1 MDKRDRERVS
11 AAPGAWEAALRERL
25 RGVELPGETT
35 PPAVVIPGTLST
47 RRRRRRLGWVAGMVA
62 SVAVILLIVLL
73 SPRQEQLPTPL
84 PVEDPVAVLPSA
96 QLPSVEETPVT
107 ASVERSRAGGRMAPV
122 RRDSHLLSPI
132 RSGKALLATQGRE
145 ITLGRPSCF
154 VPQGVEEETP
164 SMSVIRSSDFSLPET
179 PFRTSSSRLLASA
192 VIPGGG
198 VSGGVQSEM
207 FTSTAPGHRER
218 KIQLSRRPV
227 LELEAHLMTP
237 IWGDRL
243 YADMGFFF
251 SWQRVGLAGG
261 EEQVGYFTQDMR
273 SIGVSP
279 GLTARL
285 LRLGPTEV
293 SGYGAVGLALP
304 LGSETTSDLPLPEG
318 KRDRRA
324 IVDLRTG
331 LRLSASVGGGLRAY
345 ASAGLVYDLV
355 PPVVALPHAELPRVA
370 PQISVGLSMD
380 LPDLGR

>member
-1 MDKRDRERVS
+1 MDKRDKERVS

-25 RGVELPGETT
+25 RGVELPGEAT
-35 PPAVVIPGTLST
+35 PPVVIPGTLSP
-47 RRRRRRLGWVAGMVA
+47 RRRRRRLGWVVGAAA
-62 SVAVILLIVLL
+62 SVAAILLVVLL
-73 SPRQEQLPTPL
+73 SPQQSDLPVPL
-84 PVEDPVAVLPSA
+84 PADDPVATV
-96 QLPSVEETPVT
+96 PSVPQPTVEPLPETSVVT
-107 ASVERSRAGGRMAPV
+107 HRTRVT
-122 RRDSHLLSPI
+122 RRISDRKSLLPLAPI
-132 RSGKALLATQGRE
+132 RSGGALLAMEGG
-145 ITLGRPSCF
+145 ITPGRPSRF
-154 VPQGVEEETP
+154 VPQGEADEAP
-164 SMSVIRSSDFSLPET
+164 SLSVSRSSDFSLPET
-179 PFRTSSSRLLASA
+179 PSRTSSSRLLASA

-198 VSGGVQSEM
+198 VSGGVQREM
-207 FTSTAPGHRER
+207 FTSTAPGYKER
-218 KIQLSRRPV
+218 KTLLSRRPV
-227 LELEAHLMTP
+227 LELEAHLMKP

-251 SWQRVGLAGG
+251 SWQRVGLVDG

-304 LGSETTSDLPLPEG
+304 LGSETTSDLPLSEG
-318 KRDRRA
+318 EREKRA

-370 PQISVGLSMD
+370 PQVSLGLSMD

>member
-1 MDKRDRERVS
+1 MDKRERESVN

-35 PPAVVIPGTLST
+35 PPVVIPGTLSARRS
-47 RRRRRRLGWVAGMVA
+47 RRRFGWVAGMVA

-84 PVEDPVAVLPSA
+84 PVDVPVAVLPSA
-96 QLPSVEETPVT
+96 QLPSVEETPMT
-107 ASVERSRAGGRMAPV
+107 APVERSRVGGRKAPV
-122 RRDSHLLSPI
+122 RRNSHLLSPI
-132 RSGKALLATQGRE
+132 QSGAALLATEGMK
-145 ITLGRPSCF
+145 ITPGRPNRF
-154 VPQGVEEETP
+154 VPKGGADEAFSRQ
-164 SMSVIRSSDFSLPET
+164 VIGSSDFSLPET
-179 PFRTSSSRLLASA
+179 PARTSSSRLLASA
-192 VIPGGG
+192 LIPGGG
-198 VSGGVQSEM
+198 VSGGVQREM
-207 FTSTAPGHRER
+207 FTTTAPSHREK

-227 LELEAHLMTP
+227 LELEAHLMKP

-251 SWQRVGLAGG
+251 SWQRVGLADG
-261 EEQVGYFTQDMR
+261 EEQIGYFTQDMR

-285 LRLGPTEV
+285 FRLGPTEV

-318 KRDRRA
+318 KIDRRA

-380 LPDLGR
+380 LPDLAR

>member
-1 MDKRDRERVS
+1 MDKRNKERVS
-11 AAPGAWEAALRERL
+11 ATPGAWEAALRERL
-25 RGVELPGETT
+25 RGVELPGETM
-35 PPAVVIPGTLST
+35 PPVVIPGTLSP

-73 SPRQEQLPTPL
+73 SPRQEQLPIPL
-84 PVEDPVAVLPSA
+84 PVDDPVAVLPSE
-96 QLPSVEETPVT
+96 QLSSVEEIPVT
-107 ASVERSRAGGRMAPV
+107 ASVERGRVGGRKTPV
-122 RRDSHLLSPI
+122 RRDPHLLSPI
-132 RSGKALLATQGRE
+132 RSGAALLATEGRKF
-145 ITLGRPSCF
+145 TPGRPRRF
-154 VPQGVEEETP
+154 VPKGVEEETP

-179 PFRTSSSRLLASA
+179 PARISSSRLLASA
-192 VIPGGG
+192 LIPGGG

-207 FTSTAPGHRER
+207 FTSTAPGYRER

-227 LELEAHLMTP
+227 LELEAHLMKP

-243 YADMGFFF
+243 YADMGLFF
-251 SWQRVGLAGG
+251 SWQRVGLADG
-261 EEQVGYFTQDMR
+261 EEQIGYFTQDMR

-318 KRDRRA
+318 EREKRA

-331 LRLSASVGGGLRAY
+331 LRLSASVSGGLRAY

-355 PPVVALPHAELPRVA
+355 PPVVALPHAKLPRVA
-370 PQISVGLSMD
+370 PQISLGLSMD
-380 LPDLGR
+380 LPDPGR

>member
-1 MDKRDRERVS
+1 MDKRNKERVS
-11 AAPGAWEAALRERL
+11 AAPGAWEAALREKL

-35 PPAVVIPGTLST
+35 PPVVIPGTLSP
-47 RRRRRRLGWVAGMVA
+47 RRRRRRLGWISGMVA

-84 PVEDPVAVLPSA
+84 PVDDPVAVLPSV
-96 QLPSVEETPVT
+96 QLPSVEEIPVT
-107 ASVERSRAGGRMAPV
+107 ASVERSRVGGRRAPV
-122 RRDSHLLSPI
+122 RRGSHLLLPI
-132 RSGKALLATQGRE
+132 RSGAALLATEGRKF
-145 ITLGRPSCF
+145 TPGRPRRF
-154 VPQGVEEETP
+154 VPKGVEEETP
-164 SMSVIRSSDFSLPET
+164 SMSVIRSSNFSLPET
-179 PFRTSSSRLLASA
+179 PARTSSSRLLASA
-192 VIPGGG
+192 LIPGGG
-198 VSGGVQSEM
+198 VSGGGHSEM

-218 KIQLSRRPV
+218 KILLSRRPV
-227 LELEAHLMTP
+227 LELEAHLMKP

-243 YADMGFFF
+243 YADMGLFF
-251 SWQRVGLAGG
+251 SWQRVGLADG

-273 SIGVSP
+273 SVGVSP

-285 LRLGPTEV
+285 LRLGPAEV

-318 KRDRRA
+318 EREKRA
-324 IVDLRTG
+324 VVDLRTG

-355 PPVVALPHAELPRVA
+355 PPVVALPHAELPRLA

-380 LPDLGR
+380 LPDLAR

>member
-1 MDKRDRERVS
+1 MDKRNKERVS
-11 AAPGAWEAALRERL
+11 ATPGAWEAALRERL
-25 RGVELPGETT
+25 QGVELPEETT
-35 PPAVVIPGTLST
+35 PPVVIPGTLST

-73 SPRQEQLPTPL
+73 SPRQEQLPIPL
-84 PVEDPVAVLPSA
+84 PVDDPVAVLPSE
-96 QLPSVEETPVT
+96 QLSSVEEIPVT
-107 ASVERSRAGGRMAPV
+107 ASVERSRVGGRMAPV
-122 RRDSHLLSPI
+122 RRDSHLLTPI
-132 RSGKALLATQGRE
+132 GSEAALLAMEGG
-145 ITLGRPSCF
+145 ITPGRPSRF
-154 VPQGVEEETP
+154 VPHGEADEAP
-164 SMSVIRSSDFSLPET
+164 SLSVIRSSDFSLPEM
-179 PFRTSSSRLLASA
+179 PARTSSSRLLASA
-192 VIPGGG
+192 LIPGGG
-198 VSGGVQSEM
+198 VRGGGHSEM

-218 KIQLSRRPV
+218 KTLLSRRPV
-227 LELEAHLMTP
+227 LELEAHLMKP

-243 YADMGFFF
+243 YADMGLFF
-251 SWQRVGLAGG
+251 SWQRVGLADG
-261 EEQVGYFTQDMR
+261 EEQIGYFTQDMR
-273 SIGVSP
+273 SVGVSP

-318 KRDRRA
+318 ERARRA

-380 LPDLGR
+380 LPDPGR

>member
-1 MDKRDRERVS
+1 MDKRNKERVS
-11 AAPGAWEAALRERL
+11 ATPGAWEAALRERL
-25 RGVELPGETT
+25 QGVELPGETT
-35 PPAVVIPGTLST
+35 PPVVIPGTLSP

-84 PVEDPVAVLPSA
+84 PVDDPVVVLPSV

-107 ASVERSRAGGRMAPV
+107 TPVERGRVDGRKAPV
-122 RRDSHLLSPI
+122 RRGSHLLSPI
-132 RSGKALLATQGRE
+132 RSGTALLVAEGRR
-145 ITLGRPSCF
+145 ITPGRPSRF
-154 VPQGVEEETP
+154 VPQGEADEAP
-164 SMSVIRSSDFSLPET
+164 SLSVIRSSDFSLPET
-179 PFRTSSSRLLASA
+179 PSRTSSSRLLASA
-192 VIPGGG
+192 LIPGGG
-198 VSGGVQSEM
+198 VSGGGHSEM

-227 LELEAHLMTP
+227 LELEAHLMKP

-243 YADMGFFF
+243 YADMGLFF
-251 SWQRVGLAGG
+251 SWQRVGLADG
-261 EEQVGYFTQDMR
+261 EEQIGYFTQDMR

-318 KRDRRA
+318 EREKRA

-331 LRLSASVGGGLRAY
+331 LRLSASVSGGLRAY

-355 PPVVALPHAELPRVA
+355 PPVVALPHAKLPRVA
-370 PQISVGLSMD
+370 PQISLGLSMD
-380 LPDLGR
+380 LPDPGR

>member
-1 MDKRDRERVS
+1 MDKRDRESVN

-35 PPAVVIPGTLST
+35 PPVVIPGTLSP
-47 RRRRRRLGWVAGMVA
+47 RRRRWRLGWVAGMVA

-84 PVEDPVAVLPSA
+84 PVDVPVAVLPSE
-96 QLPSVEETPVT
+96 QLPSVEETPV
-107 ASVERSRAGGRMAPV
+107 AAPVERSRVGGRKALV
-122 RRDSHLLSPI
+122 RRDSHFLSPI
-132 RSGKALLATQGRE
+132 QSRAALLATEGRK
-145 ITLGRPSCF
+145 ITPGRPNRF
-154 VPQGVEEETP
+154 VPKGGADEAFSRQ
-164 SMSVIRSSDFSLPET
+164 VIRSSDFSLPET
-179 PFRTSSSRLLASA
+179 PSRTSSSRLLASA
-192 VIPGGG
+192 LIPGGG
-198 VSGGVQSEM
+198 ASGGVQREM

-227 LELEAHLMTP
+227 LELEAHLMKP

-243 YADMGFFF
+243 YADIGFFF
-251 SWQRVGLAGG
+251 SWQRVGLTDG
-261 EEQVGYFTQDMR
+261 EEQIGYFTQDMR

-318 KRDRRA
+318 EREKRA

-380 LPDLGR
+380 LPDLAR

>member
-1 MDKRDRERVS
+1 MDTRDRKRVS
-11 AAPGAWEAALRERL
+11 AAPGAWEAALREKL
-25 RGVELPGETT
+25 KGVELPGETT
-35 PPAVVIPGTLST
+35 PPVVIPGTLLA

-73 SPRQEQLPTPL
+73 SPQQDQLPTPL
-84 PVEDPVAVLPSA
+84 PVDDPVAVLPSE
-96 QLPSVEETPVT
+96 QLPSVEETPET
-107 ASVERSRAGGRMAPV
+107 TPVERGRVGGRKTPV
-122 RRDSHLLSPI
+122 RRGSHLLSPI
-132 RSGKALLATQGRE
+132 GSEAALLVAEGRR
-145 ITLGRPSCF
+145 ITPGRPSRF
-154 VPQGVEEETP
+154 VPKGGADEAPPIQ
-164 SMSVIRSSDFSLPET
+164 VIRSSDFSLPET
-179 PFRTSSSRLLASA
+179 PARTSSSRLLASA
-192 VIPGGG
+192 LIPGGG
-198 VSGGVQSEM
+198 VSGGGHSEM

-218 KIQLSRRPV
+218 KILLSRRPV
-227 LELEAHLMTP
+227 LELEAHLMKP

-251 SWQRVGLAGG
+251 SWQRVELADG
-261 EEQVGYFTQDMR
+261 EEQIGYFTQDMR

-304 LGSETTSDLPLPEG
+304 LGSETTSDLPLSEG
-318 KRDRRA
+318 EREKRA

-380 LPDLGR
+380 LPDLAR

>member
-1 MDKRDRERVS
+1 MDKRNKERVS

-35 PPAVVIPGTLST
+35 PPVLIPGTLSP
-47 RRRRRRLGWVAGMVA
+47 RRRRRRLGWIAGMVA

-84 PVEDPVAVLPSA
+84 PIGDPVAVLPSE
-96 QLPSVEETPVT
+96 QLPSVEETPMT
-107 ASVERSRAGGRMAPV
+107 APVERSRVGGRKAPV
-122 RRDSHLLSPI
+122 RRGSHLLSPI
-132 RSGKALLATQGRE
+132 QSGAALLAAEGRR
-145 ITLGRPSCF
+145 ITLGRPNCF
-154 VPQGVEEETP
+154 VPKGGADVAL
-164 SMSVIRSSDFSLPET
+164 SMLVIRPSDFSLPET
-179 PFRTSSSRLLASA
+179 PSRTSSSRMLASA
-192 VIPGGG
+192 LIPGGG

-207 FTSTAPGHRER
+207 FTATAPGHREK

-227 LELEAHLMTP
+227 FELEAHLMKP

-251 SWQRVGLAGG
+251 SWQRVGLADG
-261 EEQVGYFTQDMR
+261 EEQIGYFTQDMR

-279 GLTARL
+279 GLTAPL

-318 KRDRRA
+318 EREKRA

-380 LPDLGR
+380 LPDLAR

>member
-1 MDKRDRERVS
+1 MDTRDRKRVS
-11 AAPGAWEAALRERL
+11 AAPGAWEAALREKL
-25 RGVELPGETT
+25 KGVELPGETT
-35 PPAVVIPGTLST
+35 PPVVIPGTLLA

-84 PVEDPVAVLPSA
+84 PVDDPVAVLPSE

-107 ASVERSRAGGRMAPV
+107 TPVDRGRVDGRKAPV
-122 RRDSHLLSPI
+122 RRGSHLLSPI
-132 RSGKALLATQGRE
+132 RSGTALLVADGRG
-145 ITLGRPSCF
+145 ITPGRPSRF
-154 VPQGVEEETP
+154 VPKGGADEAPPIQAIG
-164 SMSVIRSSDFSLPET
+164 SSDFSLPEM
-179 PFRTSSSRLLASA
+179 PSRTSSSRLLASA
-192 VIPGGG
+192 LIPGGG
-198 VSGGVQSEM
+198 VSGGVQREM
-207 FTSTAPGHRER
+207 FTSTAPGYRER
-218 KIQLSRRPV
+218 MIQLSRRPV
-227 LELEAHLMTP
+227 LELEAHLMKP
-237 IWGDRL
+237 IWSDRL
-243 YADMGFFF
+243 YADMGVFF
-251 SWQRVGLAGG
+251 SWQRVELADG
-261 EEQVGYFTQDMR
+261 EEQIGYFTQDMR

-318 KRDRRA
+318 EREKRA

-331 LRLSASVGGGLRAY
+331 LRLSASVSGGLRAY

-380 LPDLGR
+380 LPVLGR

>member
-1 MDKRDRERVS
+1 MDTRNRKRVS

-35 PPAVVIPGTLST
+35 PPVVIPGTLST
-47 RRRRRRLGWVAGMVA
+47 RRHRRRLGWVVGMVA
-62 SVAVILLIVLL
+62 SVAVILLVVLL
-73 SPRQEQLPTPL
+73 SPQQSDLPVPL
-84 PVEDPVAVLPSA
+84 PADDPVATV
-96 QLPSVEETPVT
+96 PSVPQPTVEPLPETSVVT
-107 ASVERSRAGGRMAPV
+107 HRTRVT
-122 RRDSHLLSPI
+122 RRISDRKSLLPLAPI
-132 RSGKALLATQGRE
+132 RSGGALLAMEGG
-145 ITLGRPSCF
+145 ITPGRPSRF
-154 VPQGVEEETP
+154 VPQGEADEAP
-164 SMSVIRSSDFSLPET
+164 SLSVIRSSDFSLPET
-179 PFRTSSSRLLASA
+179 PSRTSSSRLLASA

-198 VSGGVQSEM
+198 VSGGVQREM
-207 FTSTAPGHRER
+207 FTSTAPGYKER
-218 KIQLSRRPV
+218 KTLLSRRPV
-227 LELEAHLMTP
+227 LELEAHLMKP

-251 SWQRVGLAGG
+251 SWQRVGLADG

-304 LGSETTSDLPLPEG
+304 LGSETTSDLPLSEG
-318 KRDRRA
+318 EREKRA

-355 PPVVALPHAELPRVA
+355 SPVVALPHAELPRVA
-370 PQISVGLSMD
+370 PQVSLGLSMD

>member
-1 MDKRDRERVS
+1 MDKRDKERVS

-35 PPAVVIPGTLST
+35 PPVVIPGTLSP

-73 SPRQEQLPTPL
+73 SPQQDQLPTPL
-84 PVEDPVAVLPSA
+84 PVDDPVAVLPSQ
-96 QLPSVEETPVT
+96 QLPSVEETPET
-107 ASVERSRAGGRMAPV
+107 TPVERGRVGGRKTPV
-122 RRDSHLLSPI
+122 RRGSHLLSPI
-132 RSGKALLATQGRE
+132 GSEAALLVAEGRR
-145 ITLGRPSCF
+145 ITPGRPSRF
-154 VPQGVEEETP
+154 VPKGGADEAPPIQ
-164 SMSVIRSSDFSLPET
+164 VIRSSDFSLPET
-179 PFRTSSSRLLASA
+179 PARTSSSRLLASA

-198 VSGGVQSEM
+198 VSGGVQREM
-207 FTSTAPGHRER
+207 FTSTAPGYRER

-227 LELEAHLMTP
+227 FELEAHLMKP

-251 SWQRVGLAGG
+251 SWQRVGLADG

-285 LRLGPTEV
+285 FRLGPTEV
-293 SGYGAVGLALP
+293 SGYGAMGLALP
-304 LGSETTSDLPLPEG
+304 LGSETTSDLPLPEVE
-318 KRDRRA
+318 RERRA

-355 PPVVALPHAELPRVA
+355 PPVVTLPHAELPRVA

-380 LPDLGR
+380 LPDPGR

>member
-1 MDKRDRERVS
+1 MDKRNKERVS
-11 AAPGAWEAALRERL
+11 AAPGAWEAALREKL

-35 PPAVVIPGTLST
+35 PPVVIPGTLSP
-47 RRRRRRLGWVAGMVA
+47 RRRRWRLGWIAGMVA

-73 SPRQEQLPTPL
+73 SPRQDQLSTPL
-84 PVEDPVAVLPSA
+84 PVDDPVAVLPSE

-107 ASVERSRAGGRMAPV
+107 TPVERGRVGGRKTPV
-122 RRDSHLLSPI
+122 RRDPHLLSPI
-132 RSGKALLATQGRE
+132 RSGAALLVAEGRR
-145 ITLGRPSCF
+145 ITPGRPSRF
-154 VPQGVEEETP
+154 VPQGEADDAP

-179 PFRTSSSRLLASA
+179 PARTSSSRLLASA
-192 VIPGGG
+192 LIPGGG
-198 VSGGVQSEM
+198 VSGGGHSEM
-207 FTSTAPGHRER
+207 FTSTAPGYRER

-227 LELEAHLMTP
+227 LELEAHLMKP

-243 YADMGFFF
+243 YADMGLFF

-261 EEQVGYFTQDMR
+261 EEQAGYFTQDMR
-273 SIGVSP
+273 SVGVSP

-304 LGSETTSDLPLPEG
+304 LGSETASDLPLLEG
-318 KRDRRA
+318 ERVRQA
-324 IVDLRTG
+324 VVDLRTG

-355 PPVVALPHAELPRVA
+355 PPMVALPHAELPRVA

-380 LPDLGR
+380 LPDLAR

>member
-1 MDKRDRERVS
+1 MDTRDRKRVS
-11 AAPGAWEAALRERL
+11 AVPGAWEAALREKL
-25 RGVELPGETT
+25 EGVELPRETK
-35 PPAVVIPGTLST
+35 PLVVIPGTLST
-47 RRRRRRLGWVAGMVA
+47 RRRRRRLGWVVGAAA
-62 SVAVILLIVLL
+62 SVAAILLVVLL
-73 SPRQEQLPTPL
+73 SPQQSDLPVPL
-84 PVEDPVAVLPSA
+84 PADDPVATV
-96 QLPSVEETPVT
+96 PSVSQPTVEPLPETSVVT
-107 ASVERSRAGGRMAPV
+107 HRTRVT
-122 RRDSHLLSPI
+122 RRISDRKSLLPLAPI
-132 RSGKALLATQGRE
+132 RSGGALLAMEGG
-145 ITLGRPSCF
+145 ITPGRPSRF
-154 VPQGVEEETP
+154 VPQGEADEAP
-164 SMSVIRSSDFSLPET
+164 SLSVIRSSDFSLPET
-179 PFRTSSSRLLASA
+179 PSRTSSSRLLASV

-198 VSGGVQSEM
+198 VSGGVQREM
-207 FTSTAPGHRER
+207 FTSTAPGYKER
-218 KIQLSRRPV
+218 KTLLSRRPV
-227 LELEAHLMTP
+227 LELEAHLMKP

-243 YADMGFFF
+243 YADMGVFF
-251 SWQRVGLAGG
+251 SWQRVGLADG
-261 EEQVGYFTQDMR
+261 EEQIGYFTQDMR

-318 KRDRRA
+318 EREKRA

-370 PQISVGLSMD
+370 PQVSLGLSMD

>member
-1 MDKRDRERVS
+1 MDKRNKESVS
-11 AAPGAWEAALRERL
+11 AAPGAWEAALREKL

-35 PPAVVIPGTLST
+35 PPVVIPGTLLA

-84 PVEDPVAVLPSA
+84 PVDDPVAVLPSE

-107 ASVERSRAGGRMAPV
+107 TPVDRGRVDGRKATV
-122 RRDSHLLSPI
+122 RRGSHLLSPI
-132 RSGKALLATQGRE
+132 RSGTALLVADGRG
-145 ITLGRPSCF
+145 ITPGRPSRF
-154 VPQGVEEETP
+154 VPKGGADEAPPIQAIG
-164 SMSVIRSSDFSLPET
+164 SSDFSLPEM
-179 PFRTSSSRLLASA
+179 PSRTSSSRLLASA
-192 VIPGGG
+192 LIPGGG
-198 VSGGVQSEM
+198 VSGGVQREM
-207 FTSTAPGHRER
+207 FTSTAPGYRER
-218 KIQLSRRPV
+218 MIQLSRRPV
-227 LELEAHLMTP
+227 LELEAHLMKP
-237 IWGDRL
+237 IWSDRL
-243 YADMGFFF
+243 YADMGVFF
-251 SWQRVGLAGG
+251 SWQRVELADG
-261 EEQVGYFTQDMR
+261 EEQIGYFTQDMR

-318 KRDRRA
+318 EREKRA

-331 LRLSASVGGGLRAY
+331 LRLSASVSGGLRAY

-380 LPDLGR
+380 LPVLGR

>member
-1 MDKRDRERVS
+1 
-11 AAPGAWEAALRERL
+11 
-25 RGVELPGETT
+25 
-35 PPAVVIPGTLST
+35 
-47 RRRRRRLGWVAGMVA
+47 
-62 SVAVILLIVLL
+62 
-73 SPRQEQLPTPL
+73 
-84 PVEDPVAVLPSA
+84 
-96 QLPSVEETPVT
+96 
-107 ASVERSRAGGRMAPV
+107 
-122 RRDSHLLSPI
+122 
-132 RSGKALLATQGRE
+132 
-145 ITLGRPSCF
+145 
-154 VPQGVEEETP
+154 
-164 SMSVIRSSDFSLPET
+164 MSVILSSNFSLPEM
-179 PFRTSSSRLLASA
+179 PSRTSSSRLLASA
-192 VIPGGG
+192 LIPGGG
-198 VSGGVQSEM
+198 VSGGVQREM
-207 FTSTAPGHRER
+207 FTSTAPGYRER

-227 LELEAHLMTP
+227 FELEAHLMKP

-251 SWQRVGLAGG
+251 SWQRVGLADG

-318 KRDRRA
+318 EREKRA

-370 PQISVGLSMD
+370 PQVSLGLSMD

>member
-1 MDKRDRERVS
+1 MDTRDRKRVN

-25 RGVELPGETT
+25 RGVELPRETT
-35 PPAVVIPGTLST
+35 PPVVIPGTLST

-73 SPRQEQLPTPL
+73 SPQQDQLPTPL
-84 PVEDPVAVLPSA
+84 PVDDPVAVLPSE

-107 ASVERSRAGGRMAPV
+107 TPVDRGRVDGRKAPV
-122 RRDSHLLSPI
+122 RRGSHLLSPI
-132 RSGKALLATQGRE
+132 GSETALLVAEGRR
-145 ITLGRPSCF
+145 ITPGRPRRF
-154 VPQGVEEETP
+154 VPKGVEEETP
-164 SMSVIRSSDFSLPET
+164 SMSVIRASDFSLPET
-179 PFRTSSSRLLASA
+179 PARTSSSRLLASA

-198 VSGGVQSEM
+198 VSGGVQREM

-218 KIQLSRRPV
+218 KTLLSRRPV
-227 LELEAHLMTP
+227 LELEAHLMKP

-251 SWQRVGLAGG
+251 SWQRVGLADG

-285 LRLGPTEV
+285 LRLGPAEV

-318 KRDRRA
+318 EREKRA

-331 LRLSASVGGGLRAY
+331 LRLSASVSGGLRAY

-380 LPDLGR
+380 LPDPGR

>member
-1 MDKRDRERVS
+1 MDKRNKERVS
-11 AAPGAWEAALRERL
+11 ATPGAWEAALRERL
-25 RGVELPGETT
+25 QGVELPGETT
-35 PPAVVIPGTLST
+35 PPVVIPGTLST

-73 SPRQEQLPTPL
+73 SPRQEQLPMPL
-84 PVEDPVAVLPSA
+84 PVDDPVAVLPSE
-96 QLPSVEETPVT
+96 QLSSVEETPVT
-107 ASVERSRAGGRMAPV
+107 APVERSREGGRKTPV

-132 RSGKALLATQGRE
+132 QSGAALLATEGRK
-145 ITLGRPSCF
+145 ITPGRPSRF
-154 VPQGVEEETP
+154 VPQGEADEAP
-164 SMSVIRSSDFSLPET
+164 SLSVIRSSDFSLPET
-179 PFRTSSSRLLASA
+179 PSRTSSSRLLASA
-192 VIPGGG
+192 LIPGGG
-198 VSGGVQSEM
+198 VSGGVQREM
-207 FTSTAPGHRER
+207 FTSTAPGYRER

-227 LELEAHLMTP
+227 LELEAHLMKP

-251 SWQRVGLAGG
+251 SWQRVGLADG

-285 LRLGPTEV
+285 LRLGPAEV

-318 KRDRRA
+318 EREKRA

-370 PQISVGLSMD
+370 PQVSVGLSMD

>member
-1 MDKRDRERVS
+1 MDKRNKERVS

-25 RGVELPGETT
+25 RGVELPGETM
-35 PPAVVIPGTLST
+35 PPVVIPSTLSP
-47 RRRRRRLGWVAGMVA
+47 RRRRRRLGWIAGMVA

-84 PVEDPVAVLPSA
+84 PVDDPVAVLPSA

-107 ASVERSRAGGRMAPV
+107 ASVERSRVGGRMAPV
-122 RRDSHLLSPI
+122 RRDSHLLTPI
-132 RSGKALLATQGRE
+132 GSEAALLAMEGG
-145 ITLGRPSCF
+145 ITPGRPSRF
-154 VPQGVEEETP
+154 VPQGEADEAP
-164 SMSVIRSSDFSLPET
+164 SLSVIRSSDFSLPET
-179 PFRTSSSRLLASA
+179 PARTSSSRLLASA
-192 VIPGGG
+192 LIPGGG
-198 VSGGVQSEM
+198 VSGGGHSEM

-218 KIQLSRRPV
+218 KILLSRRPV
-227 LELEAHLMTP
+227 LELEAHLMKP

-251 SWQRVGLAGG
+251 SWQRVGLADG
-261 EEQVGYFTQDMR
+261 EEQIGYFTQDMR

-285 LRLGPTEV
+285 LRLGPAEV

-318 KRDRRA
+318 EREKRA

>member
-1 MDKRDRERVS
+1 MDKRNKERVS
-11 AAPGAWEAALRERL
+11 ATPGAWEAALRERL

-35 PPAVVIPGTLST
+35 PPVVIPGTLST

-84 PVEDPVAVLPSA
+84 PVDDPVAVLPSV

-107 ASVERSRAGGRMAPV
+107 APVERSRVGGRKTPV
-122 RRDSHLLSPI
+122 RRDPHLLSPI
-132 RSGKALLATQGRE
+132 RSGAALLATEGRKF
-145 ITLGRPSCF
+145 TPGRPRRF
-154 VPQGVEEETP
+154 VPKGVEEETP
-164 SMSVIRSSDFSLPET
+164 SMSVIRSSNFSLPET
-179 PFRTSSSRLLASA
+179 PARTSSSRLLASA
-192 VIPGGG
+192 LIPGGG
-198 VSGGVQSEM
+198 VSGGVQREM

-218 KIQLSRRPV
+218 KILLSRRPV
-227 LELEAHLMTP
+227 LDLEAHLMKP
-237 IWGDRL
+237 IWSDRL

-251 SWQRVGLAGG
+251 SWQRVGLADG

-304 LGSETTSDLPLPEG
+304 LGSETTSDLPLSEG
-318 KRDRRA
+318 EREKRA

-345 ASAGLVYDLV
+345 ASAGLIYDLV

-380 LPDLGR
+380 LPVLGR

>member
-1 MDKRDRERVS
+1 MDKRNKERVS
-11 AAPGAWEAALRERL
+11 AAPGAWEAALKERL

-35 PPAVVIPGTLST
+35 PPVLIPGTLSP

-73 SPRQEQLPTPL
+73 SPQQEQLPTPL
-84 PVEDPVAVLPSA
+84 PVDDPIAVLPSE
-96 QLPSVEETPVT
+96 QLPSVEETPET
-107 ASVERSRAGGRMAPV
+107 TLVERSRVGGRKAPL

-132 RSGKALLATQGRE
+132 QSRTALLATEGRR
-145 ITLGRPSCF
+145 ITLGRPNRF
-154 VPQGVEEETP
+154 VPKGGADEAP
-164 SMSVIRSSDFSLPET
+164 SMSVIRPSDFSLPET
-179 PFRTSSSRLLASA
+179 PARTSSSRLLASA
-192 VIPGGG
+192 LIPGGG
-198 VSGGVQSEM
+198 VSGGVQREM
-207 FTSTAPGHRER
+207 FTSTAPGYRER

-227 LELEAHLMTP
+227 LDLEAHLMKP

-243 YADMGFFF
+243 YADMGVFF
-251 SWQRVGLAGG
+251 SWQRVELADG
-261 EEQVGYFTQDMR
+261 EEQIGYFTQDMR

-285 LRLGPTEV
+285 LRLGLAEV

-304 LGSETTSDLPLPEG
+304 LGSETTSDLPLPEVERE
-318 KRDRRA
+318 KRA

-331 LRLSASVGGGLRAY
+331 LRLSASVSGGLRAY

-380 LPDLGR
+380 LPDLAR

>member
-11 AAPGAWEAALRERL
+11 AAPGAWEAALREKL
-25 RGVELPGETT
+25 EGVELPGETT
-35 PPAVVIPGTLST
+35 PPVVIPGTLSP
-47 RRRRRRLGWVAGMVA
+47 RRRRRRLGWIAGMVA

-84 PVEDPVAVLPSA
+84 PVDDPVAVLPSE
-96 QLPSVEETPVT
+96 QLPSVEEIPVT
-107 ASVERSRAGGRMAPV
+107 ASVERSRVGGRKAPV
-122 RRDSHLLSPI
+122 RRGSHLLSPI
-132 RSGKALLATQGRE
+132 RSGTALLAMEGG
-145 ITLGRPSCF
+145 ITPGRPSRF
-154 VPQGVEEETP
+154 VPQGEADEAP
-164 SMSVIRSSDFSLPET
+164 SLSVIRSSDFSLPET
-179 PFRTSSSRLLASA
+179 PARTSSSRLLASA
-192 VIPGGG
+192 LIPGGG
-198 VSGGVQSEM
+198 VSGGGHSEM
-207 FTSTAPGHRER
+207 FTSTAPSHRER
-218 KIQLSRRPV
+218 KILLSRRPV
-227 LELEAHLMTP
+227 LELEAHLMKP

-243 YADMGFFF
+243 YADMGLFF
-251 SWQRVGLAGG
+251 SWQRVGLADG

-273 SIGVSP
+273 SVGVSP

-304 LGSETTSDLPLPEG
+304 LGSETASDLPLSEG
-318 KRDRRA
+318 EREKRA

>member
-1 MDKRDRERVS
+1 MDKRDKERVS

-35 PPAVVIPGTLST
+35 PPVLIPGTLST

-84 PVEDPVAVLPSA
+84 PVDDPIAVLPSE
-96 QLPSVEETPVT
+96 QLPSVEETPMT
-107 ASVERSRAGGRMAPV
+107 APVERSREGGRKATA

-132 RSGKALLATQGRE
+132 QSRAALLATEGRR
-145 ITLGRPSCF
+145 ITPGRPNRF
-154 VPQGVEEETP
+154 VPKGGADEAP

-179 PFRTSSSRLLASA
+179 PARTSSSRLLASA
-192 VIPGGG
+192 LIPGGG
-198 VSGGVQSEM
+198 VSGGGHSEM
-207 FTSTAPGHRER
+207 FTSTAPGYRER

-227 LELEAHLMTP
+227 LELEAHLMKP

-243 YADMGFFF
+243 YADMGVFF
-251 SWQRVGLAGG
+251 SWQRVELADG
-261 EEQVGYFTQDMR
+261 EEQIGYFTQDMR

-304 LGSETTSDLPLPEG
+304 LGSETTSDLPLSEG
-318 KRDRRA
+318 VREKRA

-370 PQISVGLSMD
+370 PQISLGLSMD

>member
-1 MDKRDRERVS
+1 MDKRNKERVS
-11 AAPGAWEAALRERL
+11 AAPGAWEAALREKL

-35 PPAVVIPGTLST
+35 PPVVIPGTLSP
-47 RRRRRRLGWVAGMVA
+47 RRRRWRLGWIAGMVA

-73 SPRQEQLPTPL
+73 SPRQDQLSTPL
-84 PVEDPVAVLPSA
+84 PVDDPVAVLPSE
-96 QLPSVEETPVT
+96 QLPSVEEIPVT
-107 ASVERSRAGGRMAPV
+107 ASVERGRVGGRKTPV
-122 RRDSHLLSPI
+122 RRDPHLLSPI
-132 RSGKALLATQGRE
+132 RSGAALLATEGRKF
-145 ITLGRPSCF
+145 TPGRPRRF
-154 VPQGVEEETP
+154 VPKGVEEETP
-164 SMSVIRSSDFSLPET
+164 SMSVIRSSNFSLPET
-179 PFRTSSSRLLASA
+179 PARTSSSRLLASA
-192 VIPGGG
+192 LIPGGG
-198 VSGGVQSEM
+198 VSGGVQREM

-218 KIQLSRRPV
+218 KILLSRRPV
-227 LELEAHLMTP
+227 LDLEAHLMKP

-243 YADMGFFF
+243 YADMGLFF
-251 SWQRVGLAGG
+251 SWQRVGLADG

-304 LGSETTSDLPLPEG
+304 LGSETTSDLPLSEG
-318 KRDRRA
+318 EREKRA

-345 ASAGLVYDLV
+345 ASAGLIYDLV

-370 PQISVGLSMD
+370 PQVSLGLSMD

>member
-1 MDKRDRERVS
+1 MDKRNKERVS

-35 PPAVVIPGTLST
+35 PPVVIPGTLST
-47 RRRRRRLGWVAGMVA
+47 RRRRRRLGWVVGMVA

-73 SPRQEQLPTPL
+73 SPRQEQLPIPL
-84 PVEDPVAVLPSA
+84 PVDDPVAVLPSQ
-96 QLPSVEETPVT
+96 QLPSVEETPET
-107 ASVERSRAGGRMAPV
+107 TPVERGRVGGRMAPV
-122 RRDSHLLSPI
+122 RRGSHLLSPI
-132 RSGKALLATQGRE
+132 RSGTALLIAEGRATP
-145 ITLGRPSCF
+145 GRPSRF
-154 VPQGVEEETP
+154 VPQGEADEAP
-164 SMSVIRSSDFSLPET
+164 SLSVIRSSDFSLPET
-179 PFRTSSSRLLASA
+179 PARTSSSRLLASA
-192 VIPGGG
+192 LIPGGG
-198 VSGGVQSEM
+198 VSGGGHSEM

-218 KIQLSRRPV
+218 KILLSRRPV
-227 LELEAHLMTP
+227 LELEAHLMKP

-243 YADMGFFF
+243 YADMGLFF
-251 SWQRVGLAGG
+251 SWQRVGLADG
-261 EEQVGYFTQDMR
+261 EEQIGYFTQDMR

-304 LGSETTSDLPLPEG
+304 LGSETTSDLPLSEG
-318 KRDRRA
+318 EREKRA

-380 LPDLGR
+380 VPDLAR

>member
-1 MDKRDRERVS
+1 MDKRNKERVS
-11 AAPGAWEAALRERL
+11 AAPGAWEAALREKL

-35 PPAVVIPGTLST
+35 PPVVIPGTLSPR
-47 RRRRRRLGWVAGMVA
+47 RRRRRRLIAGMVA

-84 PVEDPVAVLPSA
+84 PVDDPVAVLPSV

-107 ASVERSRAGGRMAPV
+107 TPVERGRVGGRKTPV
-122 RRDSHLLSPI
+122 RRGSHLLSPI
-132 RSGKALLATQGRE
+132 ASEAALLVAEGRR
-145 ITLGRPSCF
+145 ITPGRPSRF
-154 VPQGVEEETP
+154 VPKGGADEAPPIQ
-164 SMSVIRSSDFSLPET
+164 VIRSSDFSLPET
-179 PFRTSSSRLLASA
+179 PARTSSSRLLASA

-198 VSGGVQSEM
+198 VSGGVQREM
-207 FTSTAPGHRER
+207 FTSTAPGYRER

-227 LELEAHLMTP
+227 FELEAHLMKP

-251 SWQRVGLAGG
+251 SWQRVGLADG

-318 KRDRRA
+318 EREKRA

-331 LRLSASVGGGLRAY
+331 LRLSASVSGGLRAY

-380 LPDLGR
+380 LPVLGR

>member
-1 MDKRDRERVS
+1 MDKRNKERVS
-11 AAPGAWEAALRERL
+11 ATPGAWEAALRERL

-35 PPAVVIPGTLST
+35 PPVVIPGTLSP

-73 SPRQEQLPTPL
+73 SPRQEQLPTPF
-84 PVEDPVAVLPSA
+84 PVDVPVAVLPSV

-107 ASVERSRAGGRMAPV
+107 TPVERGRVGGRKTPV
-122 RRDSHLLSPI
+122 RRDPHLLSPI
-132 RSGKALLATQGRE
+132 GSEAALLATEGRKF
-145 ITLGRPSCF
+145 TPGRPSRF

-164 SMSVIRSSDFSLPET
+164 SMSMIRSSDFSLPET
-179 PFRTSSSRLLASA
+179 PSRTSSSRLLASA
-192 VIPGGG
+192 LIPGGG
-198 VSGGVQSEM
+198 VSGGVQREM
-207 FTSTAPGHRER
+207 FTSTAPGYRER

-227 LELEAHLMTP
+227 LELEAHLMKP

-251 SWQRVGLAGG
+251 SWQRVGLADG
-261 EEQVGYFTQDMR
+261 EQQVGYFTQDLR

-285 LRLGPTEV
+285 LRLGPAEV

-304 LGSETTSDLPLPEG
+304 LGSETTSDLPLSEG
-318 KRDRRA
+318 EREKRA

-331 LRLSASVGGGLRAY
+331 LRLSASVSGGLRAY

-355 PPVVALPHAELPRVA
+355 PPVVALPHAELPRVS

>member
-1 MDKRDRERVS
+1 MDTRDRKRVS

-35 PPAVVIPGTLST
+35 PPVVIPGTLSP

-73 SPRQEQLPTPL
+73 SPQQDQLPTPL
-84 PVEDPVAVLPSA
+84 PVDDPVAVLPSQ

-107 ASVERSRAGGRMAPV
+107 TPVDRGRVDGRKAPV
-122 RRDSHLLSPI
+122 RRGSHLLSPI
-132 RSGKALLATQGRE
+132 RSGTALLATQGRE
-145 ITLGRPSCF
+145 ITLGRPSRF
-154 VPQGVEEETP
+154 VPQGEADEAP
-164 SMSVIRSSDFSLPET
+164 SLSVIRSSDFSLPET
-179 PFRTSSSRLLASA
+179 PARTSSSRLLASA
-192 VIPGGG
+192 LIPGGG
-198 VSGGVQSEM
+198 VSGGGHSEM

-218 KIQLSRRPV
+218 KILLSRRPV
-227 LELEAHLMTP
+227 LELEAHLMKP

-251 SWQRVGLAGG
+251 SWQRVELADG
-261 EEQVGYFTQDMR
+261 EEQIGYFTQDMR

-304 LGSETTSDLPLPEG
+304 LGSETTSDLPLSEG
-318 KRDRRA
+318 EREKRA

-380 LPDLGR
+380 LPDLAR

>member
-1 MDKRDRERVS
+1 MDTRDRKRVS

-35 PPAVVIPGTLST
+35 PPVVIPGTLST

-73 SPRQEQLPTPL
+73 SPRQEQMPIPL
-84 PVEDPVAVLPSA
+84 PVDDPVAVLPSV

-107 ASVERSRAGGRMAPV
+107 TPVDRGRVDGRKTPV
-122 RRDSHLLSPI
+122 RRDPHLLSPI
-132 RSGKALLATQGRE
+132 RSGAALLVADGRR
-145 ITLGRPSCF
+145 ITPDRPRCF
-154 VPQGVEEETP
+154 VPQGEADEAP
-164 SMSVIRSSDFSLPET
+164 SLSVIRSSDFSLPET
-179 PFRTSSSRLLASA
+179 PARTSSSRLLASA
-192 VIPGGG
+192 LIPGGG
-198 VSGGVQSEM
+198 VSGGGHSEM

-218 KIQLSRRPV
+218 KILLSRRPV
-227 LELEAHLMTP
+227 LELEAHLMKP

-243 YADMGFFF
+243 YADMGLFF
-251 SWQRVGLAGG
+251 SWQRVGLADG
-261 EEQVGYFTQDMR
+261 EEQIGYFTQDMR

-285 LRLGPTEV
+285 LRLGPAEV

-304 LGSETTSDLPLPEG
+304 LGSETASDLPLPEG
-318 KRDRRA
+318 EREKRA

-331 LRLSASVGGGLRAY
+331 LRLSTSVGGGLRAY

>member
-1 MDKRDRERVS
+1 MDKRERERVN

-35 PPAVVIPGTLST
+35 PPVVIPGTLST
-47 RRRRRRLGWVAGMVA
+47 PRRRRRLGWVAGMVA

-84 PVEDPVAVLPSA
+84 PVDDPVAVLPSE
-96 QLPSVEETPVT
+96 QLPSVEETPAT
-107 ASVERSRAGGRMAPV
+107 APVERGRVGGRRATARMG
-122 RRDSHLLSPI
+122 SHLLSPI
-132 RSGKALLATQGRE
+132 GSEAALLATEGRK
-145 ITLGRPSCF
+145 ITPGRPSCF
-154 VPQGVEEETP
+154 VPKGEADEASPIQ
-164 SMSVIRSSDFSLPET
+164 VIGSSDFSLPET
-179 PFRTSSSRLLASA
+179 PARTSSSRLLASA
-192 VIPGGG
+192 LIPGGG
-198 VSGGVQSEM
+198 VSGGAQREM
-207 FTSTAPGHRER
+207 FTTTAPGHREK
-218 KIQLSRRPV
+218 KILLSRRPV
-227 LELEAHLMTP
+227 LELEAHLMKP
-237 IWGDRL
+237 IWSDRL

-251 SWQRVGLAGG
+251 SWQRVGLADG
-261 EEQVGYFTQDMR
+261 EEQIGYFTQDMR

-304 LGSETTSDLPLPEG
+304 LGSEITSDLPLPEG
-318 KRDRRA
+318 ERDRRA

-380 LPDLGR
+380 LPDPGR

>member
-1 MDKRDRERVS
+1 MDKRDKERVS

-35 PPAVVIPGTLST
+35 PPVVIPGTLSP

-73 SPRQEQLPTPL
+73 SPQQDQLPTPL
-84 PVEDPVAVLPSA
+84 PVDDPVAVLPSQ
-96 QLPSVEETPVT
+96 QLPSVEETPET
-107 ASVERSRAGGRMAPV
+107 TPVERGRVGGRKTPV
-122 RRDSHLLSPI
+122 RRGSHLLSPI
-132 RSGKALLATQGRE
+132 GSEAALLVAEGRR
-145 ITLGRPSCF
+145 ITPGRPSRF
-154 VPQGVEEETP
+154 VPKGGADEAPPIQ
-164 SMSVIRSSDFSLPET
+164 VIRSSDFSLPET
-179 PFRTSSSRLLASA
+179 PARTSSSRLLASA

-198 VSGGVQSEM
+198 GSGGVQREM
-207 FTSTAPGHRER
+207 FTSTAPGYRER

-227 LELEAHLMTP
+227 LELEAHLMKP
-237 IWGDRL
+237 LWGDRL

-251 SWQRVGLAGG
+251 SWQRVGLADG
-261 EEQVGYFTQDMR
+261 EEQIGYFTQDMR

-304 LGSETTSDLPLPEG
+304 LGSETTSDLPLSEG
-318 KRDRRA
+318 EREKRA

-380 LPDLGR
+380 LPDLAR

>member
-1 MDKRDRERVS
+1 MDKRNKERVS

-25 RGVELPGETT
+25 RGVELPGETM
-35 PPAVVIPGTLST
+35 PPVVIPSTLSP
-47 RRRRRRLGWVAGMVA
+47 RRRRRRLGWIAGMVA

-84 PVEDPVAVLPSA
+84 PVDDPVAVLPSA

-107 ASVERSRAGGRMAPV
+107 ASVERSRVGGRMAPV
-122 RRDSHLLSPI
+122 RRDSHLLTPI
-132 RSGKALLATQGRE
+132 GSEAALLAMEGG
-145 ITLGRPSCF
+145 ITPGRPSRF
-154 VPQGVEEETP
+154 VPQGEADEAP
-164 SMSVIRSSDFSLPET
+164 SLSVIRSSDFSLPET
-179 PFRTSSSRLLASA
+179 PARTSSSRLLASA
-192 VIPGGG
+192 LIPGGG
-198 VSGGVQSEM
+198 VSGGGHSEM
-207 FTSTAPGHRER
+207 FTSTAPGYRER

-227 LELEAHLMTP
+227 LELEAHLMKP

-251 SWQRVGLAGG
+251 SWERVGLAGG
-261 EEQVGYFTQDMR
+261 EEQIGYFTQDMR

-304 LGSETTSDLPLPEG
+304 LGSETTSDLPLSEG
-318 KRDRRA
+318 EREKRA

-355 PPVVALPHAELPRVA
+355 PPVVTLPHAELPRVA

-380 LPDLGR
+380 LPDPGR